1 VGVELLLV
9 AQRIKVRLDGQRHDS
24 GRAIGQ
30 VLLERLRVYGSGHGV
45 GGS

>member
-9 AQRIKVRLDGQRHDS
+9 AERIEVRLDGQRHDS

-30 VLLERLRVYGSGHGV
+30 VLLERLGVYSGGHVV